1 MVIFTRLLRLYRA
14 VGESRAGLTT
24 YGATAGGCAIGPHLR
39 LGAALL
45 SRDAAPSQSSA
56 VPVRVEQKAW
66 RLRGAQRR
74 ELGFRRSHAGRARGH
89 AYRRAVPFFV
99 RRQAA
104 RRRRSGGLPN
114 LRERPRA
121 AYGRYH
127 RAHSAPRR
135 AAGYRGANGY
145 GSSARRFRDRAGTPG
160 RSRGRGPSGSAAGRR
175 GAAADRMGALLGRC
189 RAVHRAGARS
199 GAGRGWRALA
209 QQPGCIRRRVRYGCL
224 RESARLQHAGA
235 RPSARGKRHTH
246 HRVPEPGATGGGAT
260 IYFSIRGYPAE
271 NPRRHRIAHPPAGHR
286 MTTPPDFAPVREGEQ
301 IDAQALAAY
310 LRGKL
315 EGVEAGLTVRQFP
328 GGHSNLT
335 YLLEAGGREYVLRR
349 PPLGPVAPKAHDMA
363 REYSVLAA
371 VHPFFPQTP
380 RVFLLCEDPAVI
392 GAIFFVMERRRGL
405 VLRREIPAA
414 YADDPGFG
422 GRVSEA
428 FVDCL
433 AALHAVDVNRV
444 MLGKPDGFLE
454 RQVKGWAERFERAQ
468 TETLPQM
475 DQLIGWLRDRLPES
489 PAPTLEH
496 NDYKLDN
503 LMLDAADPHRVEAVL
518 DWEMATVG
526 DPLVDLGC
534 VMCYWPEAG
543 DPPVRRDA
551 LSAITT
557 LPGWYTRQQL
567 VERYARITGRDVS
580 GLGYYEVFGI
590 FKIAVVLQQI
600 YFRYHRGQTRDERF
614 RNFDERVRGL
624 VEIAAAVA
632 ER

>member
-1 MVIFTRLLRLYRA
+1 
-14 VGESRAGLTT
+14 
-24 YGATAGGCAIGPHLR
+24 
-39 LGAALL
+39 
-45 SRDAAPSQSSA
+45 
-56 VPVRVEQKAW
+56 
-66 RLRGAQRR
+66 
-74 ELGFRRSHAGRARGH
+74 
-89 AYRRAVPFFV
+89 
-99 RRQAA
+99 
-104 RRRRSGGLPN
+104 
-114 LRERPRA
+114 
-121 AYGRYH
+121 
-127 RAHSAPRR
+127 
-135 AAGYRGANGY
+135 
-145 GSSARRFRDRAGTPG
+145 
-160 RSRGRGPSGSAAGRR
+160 
-175 GAAADRMGALLGRC
+175 
-189 RAVHRAGARS
+189 
-199 GAGRGWRALA
+199 
-209 QQPGCIRRRVRYGCL
+209 
-224 RESARLQHAGA
+224 
-235 RPSARGKRHTH
+235 
-246 HRVPEPGATGGGAT
+246 
-260 IYFSIRGYPAE
+260 
-271 NPRRHRIAHPPAGHR
+271 
-286 MTTPPDFAPVREGEQ
+286 MTTPSDFAPVREGEQ

-315 EGVEAGLTVRQFP
+315 EGVEAELTVRQFP

-363 REYSVLAA
+363 REYNVLGA
-371 VHPFFPQTP
+371 VHPFFPQAP
-380 RVFLLCEDPAVI
+380 RVFLLCDDPAVI

-405 VLRREIPAA
+405 VLRREIPSA
-414 YADDPGFG
+414 YAGDPGFG

-444 MLGKPDGFLE
+444 TLGKPAGFLE
-454 RQVKGWAERFERAQ
+454 RQVNGWAERWQRAQ

-475 DQLIGWLRDRLPES
+475 DQLIRWLTDRLPES
-489 PAPTLEH
+489 PAPTLVH

-503 LMLDAADPHRVEAVL
+503 LMLDANWAPSGQGRVEAVL

-624 VEIAAAVA
+624 VEIAATLAGSVTEPRPSGSGA
-632 ER
+632 G